1 MDQTDSDPFQ
11 ELVDAM
17 RRVLSQ
23 TTTPPAPAP
32 TSDPAPSI
40 SSSTPIYPASHMV
53 NPVPSSGLVE
63 ECNGFIM
70 QCSLVLEMQPHRF
83 PTERAKIAYVLTL
96 LTGRVLQWAE
106 SFWHQNGPATQ
117 SLEAFFSNFPEVF
130 GWPVGHASIG
140 EQLYHLKQGQKSIQ
154 EYGLRFCT
162 FAASSG
168 WNERSLLTAY
178 HQGLEPSLRLHLF
191 TYDDTMGLEH
201 FLQHRLTQGLC
212 LYCGKDRHV
221 IRACRIRPP

>member
-1 MDQTDSDPFQ
+1 MDQPHNHWRLSFLIFEKFSD
-11 ELVDAM
+11 
-17 RRVLSQ
+17 
-23 TTTPPAPAP
+23 
-32 TSDPAPSI
+32 
-40 SSSTPIYPASHMV
+40 
-53 NPVPSSGLVE
+53 
-63 ECNGFIM
+63 
-70 QCSLVLEMQPHRF
+70 
-83 PTERAKIAYVLTL
+83 
-96 LTGRVLQWAE
+96 
-106 SFWHQNGPATQ
+106 
-117 SLEAFFSNFPEVF
+117 
-130 GWPVGHASIG
+130 GHASIG

-154 EYGLRFCT
+154 EYALRFCT

-221 IRACRIRPP
+221 IRACPIRPP